1 MLNLTNYSDHPTRI
15 GYTVYRFFEKE
26 RADYFKAL
34 LTKEN
39 VYFEIAEEEHKNII
53 YLFGVRKG
61 DAKQAMN
68 ANYLVSAKFRN
79 KIIPNIY
86 FRWGILLFFFTVFI
100 MAIIGA
106 ILKT

>member
-1 MLNLTNYSDHPTRI
+1 MLNLTNYTDHPTRI

-26 RADYFKAL
+26 RAVTFEEL

-39 VYFEIAEEEHKNII
+39 VYFETSIEEDENSI

-68 ANYLVSAKFRN
+68 ANYLVSAKYRN
-79 KIIPNIY
+79 KIIPNTY
-86 FRWGILLFFFTVFI
+86 FRWGVLLFFFGVLVL
-100 MAIIGA
+100 ALIGA
-106 ILKT
+106 ILRT

>member
-26 RADYFKAL
+26 RAGYFEEL

-39 VYFEIAEEEHKNII
+39 VYFETSVEELDNTI

-61 DAKQAMN
+61 DAKQVMN
-68 ANYLVSAKFRN
+68 ANYLVSARFRK
-79 KIIPNIY
+79 KIIPNSY
-86 FRWGILLFFFTVFI
+86 FRWGVLLFFIAVLTLAV
-100 MAIIGA
+100 IGA